1 MTPEQ
6 AIAKLTELA
15 KSGDYEAAHGDADQV
30 LCDLLTALGHADV
43 VKAWDEVG
51 KWYA

>member
-6 AIAKLTELA
+6 AIAKLTELQ
-15 KSGDYEAAHGDADQV
+15 SDGDIESAHAVADRV
-30 LCDLLTALGHADV
+30 LCDLLTSLGHASV
-43 VKAWDEVG
+43 VETYGKIK

>member
-6 AIAKLTELA
+6 AITKLQELA
-15 KSGDYEAAHGDADQV
+15 KNGDWEAAHGDADQV
-30 LCDLLTALGHADV
+30 LCDLLTALGHGEV
-43 VKAWDEVG
+43 VEAWDKVG

>member
-6 AIAKLTELA
+6 AIAKLKELA
-15 KSGDYEAAHGDADQV
+15 KNGDYEVAHSDADRV
-30 LCDLLTALGHADV
+30 LCDLLTALGHGEV
-43 VKAWDEVG
+43 VKAWGEVG